1 MAISRGQMKRQ
12 LYMSGGIMDVVP
24 REQYGLGSSIKKA
37 VKKVSK
43 GVKDVVKSDLGK
55 AALAGAALYYGGGG
69 NLFGFQRTGLPMG
82 PGFNL
87 GNLPGAGLFTKA
99 GIGAST
105 VADGFTAGV
114 APKAAGLSKSVMA
127 TLGIGAI
134 SALAG
139 LSAAERE
146 EIEAA
151 PSEDRGPI
159 VAEKLRQSLTRLGVK
174 GEELDRRVA
183 EGVSEYFSGAGA
195 YAEGG
200 RIGFDEGSPRFD
212 DIDFDAMQDIMPKLE
227 LEDDISMRGPDGEI
241 KVKPTPMPEL
251 ESEDDISMPG
261 PDGEI
266 KAKPLKGIESLQ
278 ASVQYELPFGEPLFI
293 VKQAG
298 KFYGVFEQ
306 KDGSRILL
314 PMDKSGSRLDLAEG
328 SRIEYAMGD
337 SASDNAM
344 QAGGI
349 EGLPVRQNQKG
360 VKELDLRKT
369 GGFIPPVGIKEKADD
384 IPAMLSNNEFVF
396 TADAVR
402 AAGDGDVNKGAQRM
416 YDTMKKLENKVVRI

>member
-24 REQYGLGSSIKKA
+24 REQYGLGSSLKKA
-37 VKKVSK
+37 VKKVT
-43 GVKDVVKSDLGK
+43 GAVKDVVSSDIGK

-69 NLFGFQRTGLPMG
+69 FGRLPGGFQ
-82 PGFNL
+82 FS
-87 GNLPGAGLFTKA
+87 NLPGAGLFTKA

-251 ESEDDISMPG
+251 DSEDDISMPG

-360 VKELDLRKT
+360 IKELDLRKT